1 MLRNIVSR
9 CFRFCV
15 MLFVFQCIMHFTPA
29 FCQSYTISGFV
40 SDVESGEKLIGANL
54 WVANENS
61 GTVSNN
67 YGFFSLTLPAGP
79 KYLQVS
85 YLGFESRYFEINLQA
100 DLALNIELG
109 TEAVHLDDIE
119 IVADRAEN
127 AVTSTQMGAIDVS
140 LKEVQTLPAMFGEA
154 DILKTLQLLPGV
166 QGGSEGSNG
175 LYVRG
180 GGPDQ
185 NLILLDGAPVY
196 NANHIFGFLSTFNS
210 DALQNV
216 SLIKGGFPARYGGR
230 LSSVIDISMKEG
242 NLKKFET
249 DGSLGLIMS
258 NLTVQGP
265 IIEDKMSFIVSGRRT
280 YADLL
285 VRPFLNLTE
294 GEKPVFFFY
303 DFNAKVNY
311 IASPRSR
318 LYASMYAGKDR
329 FGYKFK
335 EEDDQGFEDL
345 NGNLDWGN
353 LSATLRWNYLF
364 NNKLFANTSLIYSK
378 YQFNTLVQIV
388 EGFNGGDT
396 PVEVFNQL
404 NYRSGIR
411 DLTAKI
417 DLDYVPGPA
426 HYIRF
431 GASAIQ
437 HAFTPG
443 IGRYRFEESDE
454 IPLETELTPETEVFN
469 GLEYYVYVE
478 DDINLGRRIGVNLG
492 IHFSG
497 MAVEG
502 TNYTSL
508 QPRLAMS
515 LLLGPN
521 LSLKASYTTMQ
532 QYLHLLTNAG
542 INLPT
547 DLWVAAT
554 DRVKPQKAWQA
565 ATGMHYAVPN
575 GSYEFSVE
583 GYYKSLENLLEFKPG
598 TSFLATNEDWQ
609 DKVEV
614 GEGWSYGVEL
624 FVRKKAGR
632 TTGWLGYTLSW
643 TERQFDNLNQ
653 GRVFPFRYDRRH
665 DISIA
670 LSYQMY
676 ENTDVGITW
685 VYGTGNSITLPTTRF
700 KDVDYT
706 EQIRTAD
713 LLGYGDRNGYR
724 MGAYH
729 RLDLAFNWHKDR
741 AWRSSKGSSTFTLSI
756 YNLYIRRNPYFIYGT
771 GRGTSSGGT
780 PLDED
785 FIITYRYRQ
794 VSLFPLIP
802 TFYYRFHF

>member
-1 MLRNIVSR
+1 MRSHLGRCWLLFFMLP
-9 CFRFCV
+9 C
-15 MLFVFQCIMHFTPA
+15 LGALAPA
-29 FCQSYTISGFV
+29 FAQSHTISGFV
-40 SDVESGEKLIGANL
+40 SDADSGEKLIGANL
-54 WVANENS
+54 WVTNANS

-79 KYLQVS
+79 LYLQAS
-85 YLGFESRYFEINLQA
+85 YLGFENRYFEIDLQA
-100 DLALNIELG
+100 DLSLNIELS
-109 TEAVHLDDIE
+109 TKSVRLDDIE
-119 IVADRAEN
+119 VIAERTED

-154 DILKTLQLLPGV
+154 DFLKTLQLLPGV

-196 NANHIFGFLSTFNS
+196 NANHVFGFLSTFNS

-216 SLIKGGFPARYGGR
+216 SLIKGGFPARNGGR

-258 NLTVQGP
+258 SLTVQGP

-280 YADLL
+280 YADVLA
-285 VRPFLNLTE
+285 RPFLNLSD

-318 LYASMYAGKDR
+318 LYASMYAGRDK
-329 FGYKFK
+329 FGYTFK
-335 EEDDQGFEDL
+335 EEENNRSEDL
-345 NGNLDWGN
+345 AGNLDWGN

-364 NNKLFANTSLIYSK
+364 SNKLFANTSLIYSK
-378 YQFNTLVQIV
+378 YQFNTLARITEQFDDG
-388 EGFNGGDT
+388 ETFF
-396 PVEVFNQL
+396 EEFNQL
-404 NYRSGIR
+404 NYVSGIK

-417 DLDYVPGPA
+417 DLDYLPTPD
-426 HYIRF
+426 HFIRF
-431 GASAIQ
+431 GASAIR
-437 HAFTPG
+437 HAFKPG
-443 IGRYRFEESDE
+443 IGRYRFEETGE
-454 IPLETELTPETEVFN
+454 VPLDTELTPDTEVFR
-469 GLEYYVYVE
+469 GMEYYLYAE
-478 DDINLGRRIGVNLG
+478 DDINLGNRLGVNLG
-492 IHFSG
+492 VHFSG
-497 MAVEG
+497 MAVQG

-515 LLLGPN
+515 FLLSPN
-521 LSLKASYTTMQ
+521 WSFKASYSTMQ
-532 QYLHLLTNAG
+532 QYLHLLTNSG

-554 DRVKPQKAWQA
+554 SRVKPQQAWQA

-583 GYYKSLENLLEFKPG
+583 GYYKSMKNLIEFKSG

-609 DKVEV
+609 DKIEV
-614 GEGWSYGVEL
+614 GEGWSYGAEV

-643 TERQFDNLNQ
+643 TERQFDGLNQ

-676 ENTDVGITW
+676 ENTDVGLTW
-685 VYGTGNSITLPTTRF
+685 VYGTGNSITLPTARF

-706 EQIRTAD
+706 EHIRTAD

-729 RLDLAFNWHKDR
+729 RLDLALNWHKDR
-741 AWRSSKGSSTFTLSI
+741 AWRSSKGSSTFTISI
-756 YNLYIRRNPYFIYGT
+756 YNLYIRRNPYFIFGT

-794 VSLFPLIP
+794 ISLFPLIP